1 LQGFSLHALRLTT
14 YESGFPREETAV
26 AKIFINDLK
35 RGQTVES
42 TFLVRE
48 KILTKTKSG
57 NPYLSLH
64 LADRTGEID
73 GRVWDNAIDFA
84 PLFEPDDFIKVRGEV
99 DEFQGT
105 LQLRILKLRRCQEEE
120 IQLDDFLPRTPRNIE
135 GMLAELRR
143 IASQVNPPFLR
154 RLLDAFLADEDF
166 VRKFKLAPAA
176 KAVHHVYIGGL
187 LEHTL
192 SVVQLIHLVGPR
204 YKGINQDLLIT
215 GGILHDI
222 GKISELSFD
231 RSFDYTDPGRL
242 LGHITLTVEMLDEK
256 IRSMPEF
263 PEDLSLLLKHIILS
277 HHGEYAFGSP
287 KRPKT
292 LEALLLHH
300 LDDLD
305 AKLHGFLAWIEKE
318 KDTPSRWTTY
328 HKLFDRFI
336 FKPEESEPE

>member
-1 LQGFSLHALRLTT
+1 
-14 YESGFPREETAV
+14 V
-26 AKIFINDLK
+26 AKIFIGELK
-35 RGQTVES
+35 KGQAVES

-48 KILTKTKSG
+48 KVLTKTKSG
-57 NPYLSLH
+57 NPYLALR

-73 GRVWDNAIDFA
+73 GRVWDSATDFV
-84 PLFEPDDFIKVRGEV
+84 PLFEADDLIKVRAEV

-105 LQLRILKLRRCQEEE
+105 LQLRILKLRKCQEEE
-120 IQLDDFLPRTPRNIE
+120 IQLDEFLPKTPGNMGE
-135 GMLAELRR
+135 MLAELRK
-143 IASQVNPPFLR
+143 IASQIYHPFLR
-154 RLLDAFLADEDF
+154 KLLEAFFADENF
-166 VRKFKLAPAA
+166 VKKFKLAPAA
-176 KAVHHVYIGGL
+176 KAVHHVYLGGL

-192 SVVQLIHLVGPR
+192 SVVQLLLLIGPR
-204 YKGINQDLLIT
+204 YKGINQDLLVT

-242 LGHITLTVEMLDEK
+242 LGHITLTVEMIDEK
-256 IRSMPEF
+256 IRTIPEF
-263 PEDLSLLLKHIILS
+263 PQDLSLLLKHIILS

-292 LEALLLHH
+292 LEALLLHQ

-305 AKLHGFLAWIEKE
+305 AKIQGFLAWIEKE
-318 KDTPSRWTTY
+318 KDSPSRWTTY

-336 FKPEESEPE
+336 LKPGESES